1 MAPSPPFKTADLFD
15 AHPEAQ
21 SCEVQFRRYGR
32 RQAFSGSIRTVRC
45 HEDNALVKQVL
56 SGPGESRVLVV
67 DGGASCRCALLGDVL
82 GSLGVKN
89 GWAGVIVHGAV
100 RDVVALDA
108 LELGVKA
115 LGSNPRKA
123 AKTGAGELDVPVR
136 FGGATFTP
144 GHWLYSDED
153 GILVSEAALTGP

>member
-1 MAPSPPFKTADLFD
+1 MSASPPFRTADLFD

-21 SCEVQFRRYGR
+21 SCEVAFQRFGR
-32 RQAFSGSIRTVRC
+32 RAAFSGRIRTVRC
-45 HEDNALVKQVL
+45 HEDNALVRRAL
-56 SGPGESRVLVV
+56 SDPGAGQVLVV
-67 DGGASCRCALLGDVL
+67 DGGASRRCALLGDVL
-82 GSLGVKN
+82 AGLGVTN
-89 GWAGVIVHGAV
+89 GWAGVILHGVV

-108 LELGVKA
+108 LDFGVKA
-115 LGSNPRKA
+115 LGSNPRKS

-153 GILVSEAALTGP
+153 GILVSESPLVGP